1 MPFSSAFRIV
11 HWNRPRT
18 LAALS
23 LAALATTGCAGSNN
37 SAPMAYS
44 RDLRQ
49 GDALGMYIGHA
60 INQRTLA
67 MRQQQ
72 ANTTQPVVAS
82 GQEPKGE

>member
-1 MPFSSAFRIV
+1 MSLSAAFRIV
-11 HWNRPRT
+11 QWHRPRA
-18 LAALS
+18 LAALT
-23 LAALATTGCAGSNN
+23 LVALVSTGCAGSSN

-60 INQRTLA
+60 VNQRTLA
-67 MRQQQ
+67 MRQHQ
-72 ANTTQPVVAS
+72 ANPTQPVVAS